1 MTYQLAKSPKSVAQ
15 HLGIG
20 WDDIDEP
27 TLRKCASAYG
37 ITVRDMDSLIFS
49 ASSLVNRCRYI
60 KNNSRLCGDSWG
72 PTPEGFPRCQHHR
85 DKAHYD
91 FRGELLDPANIDL
104 QEVVLTQLMAA
115 CNDPRW
121 FGHPFFSNL
130 RNELAEAVKDHLSAH
145 GKDELETIKDI
156 WS

>member
-49 ASSLVNRCRYI
+49 ASSLANRCRYI

-85 DKAHYD
+85 DKAQYD
-91 FRGELLDPANIDL
+91 FQSELLDSANIAL
-104 QEVVLTQLMAA
+104 QEVALTLLVAA
-115 CNDPRW
+115 LGGKDPW
-121 FGHPFFSNL
+121 LGNL
-130 RNELAEAVKDHLSAH
+130 IARFNHDLAEAVKGHLSAH
-145 GKDELETIKDI
+145 SSDELQTIKDI